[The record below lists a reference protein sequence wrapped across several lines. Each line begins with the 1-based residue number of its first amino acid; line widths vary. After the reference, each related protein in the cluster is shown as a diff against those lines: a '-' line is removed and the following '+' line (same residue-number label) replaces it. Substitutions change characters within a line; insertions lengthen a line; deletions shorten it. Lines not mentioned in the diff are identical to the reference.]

1 MGTMETCDN
10 LQTISLNIS
19 VNLNFMYHN
28 DSFLKINSHRICYF
42 PQKNQQFPVG
52 SHAKLRV
59 VPTKFDTNV
68 FIMFQGGGSNH
79 HQNHQNGKGPYNDPS
94 FTDKTTKTK
103 KAYIVAIANF

>member
-19 VNLNFMYHN
+19 VSLNFMYHN

-42 PQKNQQFPVG
+42 PPKNQQFPVG

-68 FIMFQGGGSNH
+68 FIMFQCGGSNH
-79 HQNHQNGKGPYNDPS
+79 HQNHQNDPS